1 MRQFRLWQTGEILNL
16 RASAVR
22 RSADR
27 TIQLPVGV
35 HMLNIE
41 NARRQMIEQ
50 QVRAW
55 EVLDPVVLEVLQ
67 RVPREQFVDA
77 AERDLAFADM
87 FLPIGQGECMLTPK
101 LEGRILQALSV
112 GPDDRVLEVGTGS
125 GFFAA
130 CLAALGRSVRSLEL
144 HAALADAAR
153 SRLQQLGFANVDVE
167 HADAMA
173 FGGESGYDV
182 IVLTGSLPVYDRR
195 FERGLTVGGR
205 LFAVVGPGPIMQA
218 RRITRVG
225 AAEWLAEDLFETS
238 IPALRHAPAPP
249 RFVF

>member
-1 MRQFRLWQTGEILNL
+1 MWQFRLWQTGEILNL

-50 QVRAW
+50 QVRTW

-67 RVPREQFVDA
+67 RVPREQFVEA
-77 AERDLAFADM
+77 AQRDLAFADM
-87 FLPIGQGECMLTPK
+87 FLPIGQGECMLPPK
-101 LEGRILQALSV
+101 LEGRILQAMSV

-144 HAALADAAR
+144 HSALADAAR
-153 SRLQQLGFANVDVE
+153 GRLQLLGFANVEVE

-173 FGGESGYDV
+173 FDSEAGYDV

-195 FERGLTVGGR
+195 FERGLAVGGR
-205 LFAVVGPGPIMQA
+205 LFAVAGPGPIMQA

-225 AAEWLAEDLFETS
+225 AAEWLTEDLFETS
-238 IPALRHAPAPP
+238 IPALRHAPLPP